1 MRVSVRIA
9 IVIDQTN
16 FTASLPRFHLT
27 DLPTPID
34 RATRLEDAMREQ
46 GARPPRIFVKRDD
59 LLGLAF
65 GGNKIRNLEFSIG
78 AALSAGATDVVTVGR
93 AQSNHCRL
101 TAAACARAGLRA
113 HAVMSGPRP
122 AAATGNLLLTELLGA
137 NVHFTGSDDCAARES
152 LSQRIVNEINDS
164 GGRAHF
170 VPVGGSDPA
179 GAAGHALAAA
189 EIVQQMRDA
198 AEPLDAI
205 VLATATGGTQAG
217 ILAGLRRIG
226 TDVRVLAFTVNKPA
240 SEARQDVGAL
250 ANEVAMLIGGSAVDA
265 LAVRVDGSQLGGGY
279 GEPTAAGR
287 DAIRLLART
296 EGMLLDPTY
305 TAKAFAGLTAL
316 AHSRAWSEDQG
327 VVFIHTGGAP
337 VLFT

>member
-1 MRVSVRIA
+1 
-9 IVIDQTN
+9 VIDQTN
-16 FTASLPRFHLT
+16 FTASLPRFRLT

-34 RATRLEDAMREQ
+34 RATRLEDALREQ

-78 AALSAGATDVVTVGR
+78 AALSTGATDVVTVGR

-137 NVHFTGSDDCAARES
+137 NVHFTGSDDRAARES
-152 LSQRIVNEINDS
+152 LSQRIVNEIDDS

-240 SEARQDVGAL
+240 SEARQDVAAL
-250 ANEVAMLIGGSAVDA
+250 ANEVATLIGGSAVDA
-265 LAVRVDGSQLGGGY
+265 PAVHVDGSQLGGGY

-316 AHSRAWSEDQG
+316 AHSGTWTEDQG